1 MILLVLGL
9 AAFFA
14 VHLVPA
20 VPRLRAGLIGQ
31 FGERGYKGVFSLLSL
46 ATLGFLVWAYG
57 QAPLVEIWTPP
68 PWMRLVAMIA
78 MLIALIVLMGAF
90 FPGAIK
96 QRLKHPML
104 VAIKIWAIVH
114 LLANGDLAGILL
126 FGGFLAYAVVSRI
139 AARGRDEHMP
149 VSPARAGWRNDL
161 IAVVAGLAL
170 YAAFIGFL
178 HEHLIGVSL
187 SE

>member
-1 MILLVLGL
+1 MILLILGL
-9 AAFFA
+9 AAFFSI
-14 VHLVPA
+14 HLVPA
-20 VPRLRAGLIGQ
+20 APRLRARLVGQ
-31 FGERGYKGVFSLLSL
+31 FGETGYKGLFSLLSL
-46 ATLGFLVWAYG
+46 ATLVFLVWTYG

-68 PWMRLVAMIA
+68 PWTRLLAMVV
-78 MLIALIVLMGAF
+78 MLVALIVLMGAF

-104 VAIKIWAIVH
+104 VAIKIWAVVH
-114 LLANGDLAGILL
+114 LLANGDLAAILL

-139 AARGRDEHMP
+139 AARGRDEHVP
-149 VSPARAGWRNDL
+149 VSSVRAGWRNDL

-178 HEHLIGVSL
+178 HEHLIGVAL
-187 SE
+187 SG